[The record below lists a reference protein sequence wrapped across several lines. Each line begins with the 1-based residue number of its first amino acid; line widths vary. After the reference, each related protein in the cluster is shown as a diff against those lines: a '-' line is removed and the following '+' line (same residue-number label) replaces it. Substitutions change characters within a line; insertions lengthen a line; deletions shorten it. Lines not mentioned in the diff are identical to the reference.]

1 MHVMDVRHLQPQYL
15 PFFFQLVSQLEDFYF
30 DVALRLVFK
39 DLCIGLARAMSCM
52 IEILLVRRNLVAG
65 PQKRAVLLYV
75 AGGATASWGRE
86 SNVVGHDV

>member
-15 PFFFQLVSQLEDFYF
+15 PFFFQLVSQLEDFDF

-52 IEILLVRRNLVAG
+52 IEILLVRRDLVAG
-65 PQKRAVLLYV
+65 PQK
-75 AGGATASWGRE
+75 
-86 SNVVGHDV
+86 